1 MCVMYVC
8 VLKDWVCAHVQTQES
23 EIEMCGRRGWCT
35 GCIDHLDRE
44 EYLLVMGLHLPQVPI
59 LPNSQE
65 VGKSAM
71 TKNHL
76 GNTALGSL
84 IGKVGC
90 SGWAN

>member
-1 MCVMYVC
+1 
-8 VLKDWVCAHVQTQES
+8 
-23 EIEMCGRRGWCT
+23 
-35 GCIDHLDRE
+35 
-44 EYLLVMGLHLPQVPI
+44 MGLHLPQVPI